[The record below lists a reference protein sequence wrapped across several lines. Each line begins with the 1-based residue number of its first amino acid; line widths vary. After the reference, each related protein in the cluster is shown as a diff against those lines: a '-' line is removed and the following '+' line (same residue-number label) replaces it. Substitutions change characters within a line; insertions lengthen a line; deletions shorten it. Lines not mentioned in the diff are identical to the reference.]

1 MEPIPVFYDTID
13 RNAILVRPKRPF
25 FDWANGVFNSGPPIN
40 EKDECNVYL
49 IREMDSNE
57 AVLRWV
63 RTHFDDVFV
72 NELND
77 WCTDEGRWPQKR
89 TYVLFSEWF
98 DVEVHSM
105 VLDLE
110 DGPVTKA

>member
-1 MEPIPVFYDTID
+1 MEPIPYFYEPID

-25 FDWANGVFNSGPPIN
+25 FDWVNGLYPNDSAID
-40 EKDECNVYL
+40 EKEECNIYL
-49 IREMDSNE
+49 IREMGSNE
-57 AVLRWV
+57 DILKWMRK
-63 RTHFDDVFV
+63 HFDELFT

-77 WCTDEGRWPQKR
+77 WCTDEDRWPKMR
-89 TYVLFSEWF
+89 TYALFTAWF

-110 DGPVTKA
+110 DGPVTKE